1 MAVRTV
7 EPSMAR
13 FRLVAGLVVGCI
25 LIAMLAV
32 LGRVAQLQLF
42 PGADLLDHMSPRVTT
57 RTQLPLRGD
66 LLDRRGRLLSATRFG
81 QRVFVDPMLFPDPP
95 HDAIVALA
103 DALELPPEKIGTK
116 LVEAMDFN
124 ALLAARAAGNDSS
137 KPTRSFLQE
146 FLERQ
151 KGDKPSLSTG
161 EGDQDA
167 SEVPETAGDAV
178 ADAET
183 PKERTTPVRFIP
195 VSGVVSDETVKRI
208 RDLKIKGV
216 GFEKRQVREYPGGDA
231 VASIVGKV
239 GVDHVGLMG
248 AEERLNDELVGTK
261 GSIDFVRDAYGRPLW
276 VEPGHVVP
284 SQPGVDVRLT
294 IDVELQRIAYEELLK
309 GVEEAD
315 AAGGRMV
322 IVDPATGEVMA
333 MVDIVRDVPG
343 LVPYPWVDKPVLKK
357 GQKAPPE
364 PNVLGVRRRYI
375 TLSEDKGRAIHPAL
389 GRNRCV
395 EDIYEPGSTFKP
407 FVWSVITET
416 GLAKTSEV
424 FDTEGGRWHTSYGR
438 YIEDVTKR
446 PTMTWSE
453 VLVNSSN
460 IGMIKATERLSYAQ
474 LRDVVTRFGFGK
486 KTNLGL
492 RGEGAGRITSAEKW
506 GKYTQTSVAYGH
518 EISVTPLQMV
528 RAFSAFA
535 RSGDKAGT
543 LPHLQLIK
551 AIDDQPPPDAT
562 PGVVYRVLPADVAVL
577 TRQTM
582 TGVVTSVESR
592 WITAP
597 EGGWRYTLF
606 GKSGTAE
613 ISLGKAPDGKKRPRG
628 SSGYFDDQ
636 YNSSFIAGGPVEDP
650 RLVCIVV
657 IDDPGPERI
666 RKRSHYGA
674 AVAGPVVR
682 RVMERGLA
690 YLGAPVSVKP
700 PLVGAD
706 EQTSLGAKTP
716 LANGPTQPAAK
727 SDPAASTPGPSKPVA
742 KTPVKATPK
751 NPAKASTKP
760 PASSKSR

>member
-1 MAVRTV
+1 MDGRADAG
-7 EPSMAR
+7 MNR
-13 FRLVAGLVVGCI
+13 FRWVAGLVGACI
-25 LIAMLAV
+25 LLALLAV

-42 PGADLLDHMSPRVTT
+42 PGQSLREHLSPRITT

-81 QRVFVDPMLFPDPP
+81 HRVFVDPALFPDPP
-95 HDAIVALA
+95 HDAIVLLA
-103 DALELPPEKIGTK
+103 DALDLPPEKIGTK

-124 ALLAARAAGNDSS
+124 ALLAARSAGDANS
-137 KPTRSFLQE
+137 KPTRSLIRE

-167 SEVPETAGDAV
+167 SLTADPLAASSGDPAIV
-178 ADAET
+178 GANAATEA
-183 PKERTTPVRFIP
+183 PKERTRPVRFIP
-195 VSGVVSDETVKRI
+195 ISEVVSDQTVKRI

-216 GFEKRQVREYPGGDA
+216 GFEKRQVREYPGGDS
-231 VASIVGKV
+231 VASIIGKV
-239 GVDHVGLMG
+239 GVDHLGLMG
-248 AEERLNDELVGTK
+248 AEERLNTELAGKKGT
-261 GSIDFVRDAYGRPLW
+261 IDFVRDAYGRPLW
-276 VEPGHVVP
+276 VEPGHVVTA
-284 SQPGVDVRLT
+284 QPGSDVRLT
-294 IDVELQRIAYEELLK
+294 IDVELQRIATEEIVK

-315 AAGGRMV
+315 AAGGRLV
-322 IVDPATGEVMA
+322 IVDPNSGEVLA
-333 MVDIVRDVPG
+333 MVDFVRQVPG

-364 PNVLGVRRRYI
+364 PNVLGVRQRYI

-407 FVWSVITET
+407 FVWSVITEM
-416 GLAKTSEV
+416 GLAKTTEV

-446 PTMTWSE
+446 PTMTWSD

-460 IGMIKATERLSYAQ
+460 IGMIKATERLSYPQ
-474 LRDVVTRFGFGK
+474 LRDAVVRFGFGQR
-486 KTNLGL
+486 TNLGL
-492 RGEGAGRITSAEKW
+492 RGEGAGMVTPAKKW

-518 EISVTPLQMV
+518 EVSVTPLQMV
-528 RAFSAFA
+528 RAFSTFA
-535 RSGDKAGT
+535 RSGVNAGT

-551 AIDDQPPPDAT
+551 SIDDKPPPDVT
-562 PGVVYRVLPADVAVL
+562 TDVVYRVLPPEISLL

-582 TGVVTSVESR
+582 TGVVKSMESR
-592 WITAP
+592 WIAAP

-613 ISLGKAPDGKKRPRG
+613 ISLGKAPDGKKRPKG

-636 YNSSFIAGGPVEDP
+636 YNSSFIAAGPVEDP

-674 AVAGPVVR
+674 ASAGPVVR
-682 RVMERGLA
+682 RVLERSLA
-690 YLGAPVSVKP
+690 YVGAPVSP
-700 PLVGAD
+700 RPIEPQA
-706 EQTSLGAKTP
+706 
-716 LANGPTQPAAK
+716 PAV
-727 SDPAASTPGPSKPVA
+727 AAHV
-742 KTPVKATPK
+742 
-751 NPAKASTKP
+751 PAKP
-760 PASSKSR
+760 R

>member
-1 MAVRTV
+1 V
-7 EPSMAR
+7 
-13 FRLVAGLVVGCI
+13 L
-25 LIAMLAV
+25 MLAV
-32 LGRVAQLQLF
+32 VGRVAQLQLL
-42 PGADLLDHMSPRVTT
+42 PSDQLQDHMSPRVST

-81 QRVFVDPMLFPDPP
+81 HRVFVDPGLFPDPP
-95 HDAIVALA
+95 HEAIVALA
-103 DALELPPEKIGTK
+103 DALDLPPEKIGTK

-124 ALLAARAAGNDSS
+124 AMLAAKNAGSATA
-137 KPTRSFLQE
+137 PARSILRE

-151 KGDKPSLSTG
+151 PGDKPSLSTG
-161 EGDQDA
+161 EGDEGPEAPEPTVAEPQD
-167 SEVPETAGDAV
+167 G
-178 ADAET
+178 
-183 PKERTTPVRFIP
+183 PKERTTPIRFIP
-195 VSGVVSDETVKRI
+195 ITGTMPDSTIARV

-216 GFEKRQVREYPGGDA
+216 GFEKQQIREYPGGDA

-239 GVDHVGLMG
+239 GVDHTGLMG
-248 AEERLNDELVGTK
+248 AEERLNSELTGTK

-276 VEPGHVVP
+276 VEPGHVVT
-284 SQPGVDVRLT
+284 SQPGSDVRLT
-294 IDVELQRIAYEELLK
+294 IDVEMQRIAYDCLMQ
-309 GVEEAD
+309 GIEEAD
-315 AAGGRMV
+315 AAGGRLVMA
-322 IVDPATGEVMA
+322 DPNTGEILA
-333 MVDIVRDVPG
+333 MVDIVRDMPA

-357 GQKAPPE
+357 GEKAPPE
-364 PNVLGVRRRYI
+364 PSIVGTRRRYV
-375 TLSEDKGRAIHPAL
+375 TLTEDKGRQLHPAL

-407 FVWSVITET
+407 FVWSVITEM
-416 GLAKTSEV
+416 GLARPNEV

-460 IGMIKATERLSYAQ
+460 IGMIKAAERMSYPQ
-474 LRDVVTRFGFGK
+474 LRDAVVRFGFGRR
-486 KTNLGL
+486 TNLGL
-492 RGEGAGRITSAEKW
+492 RGEAVGRVTAADKW

-518 EISVTPLQMV
+518 EVSVTPVQMI

-535 RSGDKAGT
+535 RTGERAGT
-543 LPHLQLIK
+543 LPRLQLVK
-551 AIDDQPPPDAT
+551 SIDEEPPVDAT

-582 TGVVTSVESR
+582 TGVVTSMESR

-597 EGGWRYTLF
+597 PGGWRYTLF

-613 ISLGKAPDGKKRPRG
+613 IPLGKAPEGKKRPKG

-657 IDDPGPERI
+657 IDDPGPDRI

-682 RVMERGLA
+682 RAMEQSLA
-690 YLGAPVSVKP
+690 YLGAPVSPKP
-700 PLVGAD
+700 D
-706 EQTSLGAKTP
+706 
-716 LANGPTQPAAK
+716 
-727 SDPAASTPGPSKPVA
+727 
-742 KTPVKATPK
+742 
-751 NPAKASTKP
+751 AKAP
-760 PASSKSR
+760 LGEAAAQPKSR